1 MVCAIIKNFQ
11 PRNALGE
18 QAKEIVLAQ
27 HTCQHR
33 LDQLDHELS
42 LY

>member
-1 MVCAIIKNFQ
+1 MVCAITKNVQ
-11 PRNALGE
+11 QINTLGE

-27 HTCQHR
+27 HTWQYR